1 MLLVSIFIFDNILWP
16 SGVSTGCS
24 FSETLLLIYHLLR
37 NINSNAYKLKISISP
52 H

>member
-24 FSETLLLIYHLLR
+24 FSFSETLFADLSFVTEY
-37 NINSNAYKLKISISP
+37 
-52 H
+52 